1 MKLPAIEGT
10 AARMIEVALAE
21 VGYIEGPKDNET
33 KYGEAMKAN
42 YLPWCG
48 SYILWCAKKAGVDIP
63 NVISTIAGANAFK
76 AKGQWFI
83 TPKVGDLAFFDFV
96 KDDKTVI
103 QHIGLVVKA
112 GEHSI
117 LSCEGN
123 SNNDAKKSQSNGGEV
138 CLKTRKI
145 GPNSF
150 AVGFGRPQYKGA
162 KNE

>member
-1 MKLPAIEGT
+1 MAQPEGT

-42 YLPWCG
+42 YWPWCG
-48 SYILWCAKKAGVDIP
+48 SFINWCAKQAKVEIP
-63 NVISTIAGANAFK
+63 SVVATIAGANAFK

-103 QHIGLVVKA
+103 QHIGLVIKA

-117 LSCEGN
+117 LTAEGN